1 MASSRLGSQND
12 IHSGGIDL
20 AFPHHD
26 NELAQSEAYWSEKK
40 QQWVNYFLHMGHLS
54 IQGPK
59 MSKSLKNFTT
69 VRSALDKGDWNPRSL
84 RIVFLLGGWRD
95 GVEITPELIQTAS
108 AYQGVATDG
117 SSDPI
122 ISLAQALATAK
133 EKVHEYF
140 CDSLDTPKVMG
151 VISELITTFNN
162 VDQNANPNEVQELAQ
177 WVTRIVTIL
186 GLNGKVSPESC
197 GIGWEGTDIPEPA
210 KQFLYPLSAM
220 RDALREAT
228 KSQGEVTHQQLK
240 AITAE
245 TIVDERLVSQA
256 SRPYFQVFRDF
267 HARISPSN
275 SEDTPT
281 SSKELL
287 SLCDRLRDVEL
298 FDLGIY
304 LEDRENKP
312 ALVRPVTRDLLQSRE
327 EHARKMLLKQQE
339 KEKQEKL
346 AKERLEKGRLSH
358 LDMFR
363 TSEFSAWDEDGM
375 PTKDA
380 SSLAPNIWLVVYTTT
395 VVDLV
400 HYSQE
405 LPTTFAFLISR
416 LIIVRMRTRWIFTVA
431 LLVAP
436 LALGSIPATKL
447 IIDTDLFSDVDDAAA
462 LLVACDHPMATP
474 IGVMINYPSSY
485 SALAASSILG
495 YYGYSDVP
503 VALKQPFS
511 NDTFLDTWSYQL
523 GEYASKVAYN
533 WRHTASMPWGDVS
546 SAWDPVELYRKLL
559 SEAGDH
565 SVTIASIGFLDNLSE
580 LLSSPGDTY
589 SSLSGHGLV
598 KAKVKELV
606 IMGGAYPCGYEYNFY
621 GSNASATAHV
631 VNTWPGPMTFS
642 GGELGATVYSG
653 ARLTVEGPISDP
665 VNAAYRWYTGY
676 NISRSSW
683 DPLTVLYAIDGLS
696 NMFVYANKGGH
707 NYIYPDG
714 RNEWLPD
721 SPLYPQKYLKLRMSE
736 EEAGEL
742 LDNIYLD
749 TATRAAR

>member
-1 MASSRLGSQND
+1 MAELKASIAGTAGKSPPATIRGDSTSLTPGSHRNQNCHSYRCGLTPFIALDPKGRKVTWYACGPTVYDDAHLGHARNYASTDIIRRILKDYFKFDVEFVMNITDVDDKLRGSTVPGDAYEIFTKLTKKYEEHFMRDMRDLNVLDPDEITRVTEYGQEIADFVEKIVANDFGYVTLDGSVYFDIKCFEKAGHPYARDGEGTLSHAVEKRSPDDFALWKASLPGEPSWKSQWGQGRPGWHIECSAMASSRLGSQND

-54 IQGPK
+54 IQGSK

-69 VRSALDKGDWNPRSL
+69 
-84 RIVFLLGGWRD
+84 
-95 GVEITPELIQTAS
+95 
-108 AYQGVATDG
+108 
-117 SSDPI
+117 
-122 ISLAQALATAK
+122 
-133 EKVHEYF
+133 
-140 CDSLDTPKVMG
+140 
-151 VISELITTFNN
+151 
-162 VDQNANPNEVQELAQ
+162 
-177 WVTRIVTIL
+177 
-186 GLNGKVSPESC
+186 SC

-380 SSLAPNIWLVVYTTT
+380 VG
-395 VVDLV
+395 
-400 HYSQE
+400 E
-405 LPTTFAFLISR
+405 
-416 LIIVRMRTRWIFTVA
+416 
-431 LLVAP
+431 
-436 LALGSIPATKL
+436 
-447 IIDTDLFSDVDDAAA
+447 
-462 LLVACDHPMATP
+462 P
-474 IGVMINYPSSY
+474 IN
-485 SALAASSILG
+485 
-495 YYGYSDVP
+495 
-503 VALKQPFS
+503 K
-511 NDTFLDTWSYQL
+511 
-523 GEYASKVAYN
+523 
-533 WRHTASMPWGDVS
+533 
-546 SAWDPVELYRKLL
+546 
-559 SEAGDH
+559 
-565 SVTIASIGFLDNLSE
+565 
-580 LLSSPGDTY
+580 
-589 SSLSGHGLV
+589 
-598 KAKVKELV
+598 
-606 IMGGAYPCGYEYNFY
+606 
-621 GSNASATAHV
+621 
-631 VNTWPGPMTFS
+631 
-642 GGELGATVYSG
+642 
-653 ARLTVEGPISDP
+653 
-665 VNAAYRWYTGY
+665 
-676 NISRSSW
+676 SRS
-683 DPLTVLYAIDGLS
+683 
-696 NMFVYANKGGH
+696 K
-707 NYIYPDG
+707 
-714 RNEWLPD
+714 
-721 SPLYPQKYLKLRMSE
+721 KLRKGWE
-736 EEAGEL
+736 RQKKAHEAWVASQRT
-742 LDNIYLD
+742 DS
-749 TATRAAR
+749 

>member
-54 IQGPK
+54 IQGSK

-95 GVEITPELIQTAS
+95 GVEITPEVIQTAS

-140 CDSLDTPKVMG
+140 CDSFDTPKVMG

-380 SSLAPNIWLVVYTTT
+380 VG
-395 VVDLV
+395 
-400 HYSQE
+400 E
-405 LPTTFAFLISR
+405 
-416 LIIVRMRTRWIFTVA
+416 
-431 LLVAP
+431 
-436 LALGSIPATKL
+436 
-447 IIDTDLFSDVDDAAA
+447 
-462 LLVACDHPMATP
+462 P
-474 IGVMINYPSSY
+474 IN
-485 SALAASSILG
+485 
-495 YYGYSDVP
+495 
-503 VALKQPFS
+503 K
-511 NDTFLDTWSYQL
+511 
-523 GEYASKVAYN
+523 
-533 WRHTASMPWGDVS
+533 
-546 SAWDPVELYRKLL
+546 
-559 SEAGDH
+559 
-565 SVTIASIGFLDNLSE
+565 
-580 LLSSPGDTY
+580 
-589 SSLSGHGLV
+589 
-598 KAKVKELV
+598 
-606 IMGGAYPCGYEYNFY
+606 
-621 GSNASATAHV
+621 
-631 VNTWPGPMTFS
+631 
-642 GGELGATVYSG
+642 
-653 ARLTVEGPISDP
+653 
-665 VNAAYRWYTGY
+665 
-676 NISRSSW
+676 SRS
-683 DPLTVLYAIDGLS
+683 
-696 NMFVYANKGGH
+696 K
-707 NYIYPDG
+707 
-714 RNEWLPD
+714 
-721 SPLYPQKYLKLRMSE
+721 KLRKGWE
-736 EEAGEL
+736 RQKKAHEAWVASQRT
-742 LDNIYLD
+742 DS
-749 TATRAAR
+749 